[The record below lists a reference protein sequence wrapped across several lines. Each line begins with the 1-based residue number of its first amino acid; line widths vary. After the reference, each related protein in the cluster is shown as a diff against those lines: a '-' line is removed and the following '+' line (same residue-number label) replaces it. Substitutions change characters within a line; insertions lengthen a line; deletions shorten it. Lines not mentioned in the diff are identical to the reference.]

1 LTALEHALKESN
13 LLSADLLMAA
23 CTLLSNLKQT
33 NAAAIL
39 SAAVNSG
46 NKDSQP
52 LADAIEQAKRD
63 GVKAYK
69 IAEAEGKLQKLRR
82 DEELRAEIDLALAP
96 AIDMKC
102 LESLELH
109 LQRAT
114 AHSVT
119 SKTIE
124 AARALVGQLR
134 SMGDSKR
141 IMLLLSDAL
150 RLRSVSVLEHVIKS
164 ADDAG

>member
-1 LTALEHALKESN
+1 
-13 LLSADLLMAA
+13 MAA

-46 NKDSQP
+46 NKDSAP
-52 LADAIEQAKRD
+52 LAEAIEQAKRD

-69 IAEAEGKLQKLRR
+69 IAEAEGKLGKLRR

-96 AIDMKC
+96 AIDIKC
-102 LESLELH
+102 LETLELH

-124 AARALVGQLR
+124 AARVLVGQLR
-134 SMGDSKR
+134 STGDSKR
-141 IMLLLSDAL
+141 IMLLLSDSL
-150 RLRSVSVLEHVIKS
+150 RLKSVSVLEHVIKS
-164 ADDAG
+164 ADDAGQLSLSHCSHSLILSFSH

>member
-1 LTALEHALKESN
+1 
-13 LLSADLLMAA
+13 MAA

-46 NKDSQP
+46 NKNSQP
-52 LADAIEQAKRD
+52 LADAIDQAKRD

-82 DEELRAEIDLALAP
+82 DEELRAEIDAALAP
-96 AIDMKC
+96 AIDIKC

-124 AARALVGQLR
+124 SARALVGQLR